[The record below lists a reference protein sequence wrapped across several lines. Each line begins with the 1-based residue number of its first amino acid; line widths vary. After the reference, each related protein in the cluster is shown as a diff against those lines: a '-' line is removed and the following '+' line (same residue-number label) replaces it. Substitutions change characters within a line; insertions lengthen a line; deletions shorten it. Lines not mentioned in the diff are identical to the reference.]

1 MIIHACPICQEK
13 QLRIKKL
20 ECVGCRVSFE
30 GDFYSSPLL
39 NLSSEHQHFVEL
51 FILNS
56 GSLKKMAG
64 SMGITYPTV
73 RSRLDAVIEELKQQ
87 VEKKDEYK
95 NEILERVSQGRLT
108 PEKAARIIKSL

>member
-1 MIIHACPICQEK
+1 MIIRECPVCREK
-13 QLRIKKL
+13 QLKITKL
-20 ECVGCRVSFE
+20 ECVKCGIGFE

-39 NLSSEHQHFVEL
+39 NISADHQQFIEL

-56 GSLKKMAG
+56 GSLKKMAD

-73 RSRLDAVIEELKQQ
+73 RSRLDAIIEDLKQQ
-87 VEKKDEYK
+87 IEKKDDYK